1 MPIMDILCLG
11 LNYRSAPAAVREQL
25 TCTLTDLNQQRPF
38 SAFPEL
44 ALLATCHRLE
54 LYAKASEAD
63 LPALTQLLTNTCGV
77 DSAVFAP
84 HLYHFAGEAAVAHLC
99 RVATGLDS
107 LVLGEPQILGQVS
120 QAYQTAIEAGSAGPT
135 LSAPLRAAI
144 RAGKRARTETAVGQN
159 PASLSSVAIAQAQQA
174 AGDLHQRHILVIG
187 LGEMG
192 QLALKTLQS
201 RGIQQVSLINRTRA
215 RAEAIARQKNYQ
227 VFGIDE
233 LPQALE
239 TADVIIT
246 ATASP
251 SPLITADL
259 LRSILHQR
267 PNRPLV
273 LLDLAMPRDVETA
286 VSALPGV
293 LLFNIDSLQTHLDES
308 LAARQAELPRVEA
321 IIAQELAAWKTET
334 QTAVSRP
341 VIYHLRDKAERI
353 RQRELERT
361 LRHLG
366 SLDPHTLTHINHL
379 SRSLVNKLLHEP
391 TARLRQQA
399 SNTAYIATV
408 RHLFD
413 LPEVDS

>member
-25 TCTLTDLNQQRPF
+25 TCTLADLNQQRPF

-63 LPALTQLLTNTCGV
+63 LPALTQLLTHTCGV
-77 DSAVFAP
+77 DSAVFTP

-99 RVATGLDS
+99 RVAAGLDS

-135 LSAPLRAAI
+135 LSALFRAAI

>member
-11 LNYRSAPAAVREQL
+11 LNYRSAPATMREQL
-25 TCTLTDLNQQRPF
+25 TCTLADLNQQRPF
-38 SAFPEL
+38 FAFSEL

-54 LYAKASEAD
+54 LYTKASEAE
-63 LPALTQLLTNTCGV
+63 LPALSQLLTTTCGV

-99 RVATGLDS
+99 RVAAGLDS

-120 QAYQTAIEAGSAGPT
+120 QAYQTAIEAGSAAAT
-135 LSAPLRAAI
+135 LSALFRTAI

-159 PASLSSVAIAQAQQA
+159 PASLSSVAIAQAQQTI
-174 AGDLHQRHILVIG
+174 GDLHQRHILVIG

-201 RGIQQVSLINRTRA
+201 RSIQQVSLINRTRA
-215 RAEAIARQKNYQ
+215 RAEAMARQKNYQ
-227 VFGIDE
+227 VFDLDE

-239 TADVIIT
+239 TADVVIT

-251 SPLITADL
+251 TPLITTHML
-259 LRSILHQR
+259 HPILHQR
-267 PNRPLV
+267 PDRPLV

-286 VSALPGV
+286 VSALPGAM
-293 LLFNIDSLQTHLDES
+293 LFDVDSLQTHLDES

-321 IIAQELAAWKTET
+321 IIAQELATWKAET
-334 QTAVSRP
+334 QTAASRP

-391 TARLRQQA
+391 TTRLRQQA

-413 LPEVDS
+413 LPEVDV